1 MVSFPTIERPA
12 INLDA
17 FENLRNKYVRIGIAI
32 AMGIGRQI
40 VRHEIA
46 AHGDVL
52 RNGFAVI
59 SRNPRRKVLWRFD
72 PAGGGFNWVAWNR
85 HGCAGA
91 SGIRVQQVLANK
103 HLLRGIGGEHIRGVY
118 IGSNGHDLHAGGNLA
133 HPDCDLRIS
142 ARMNA
147 LGHDELS
154 ESFGINPD
162 VELTGG
168 RCLNFKS
175 TIRPGRR
182 LAQSLTFSPGIVADE
197 LN

>member
-1 MVSFPTIERPA
+1 MVSFPNIERSA

-17 FENLRNKYVRIGIAI
+17 FQNLRNKYIRIGIAV

-46 AHGDVL
+46 AHADVL

-59 SRNPRRKVLWRFD
+59 SRNTRRKVLWRFD
-72 PAGGGFNWVAWNR
+72 PAGGGFNRVSGNR

-103 HLLRGIGGEHIRGVY
+103 HFLSGIGGEHVPAVY
-118 IGSNGHDLHAGGNLA
+118 IGSNGHGLHAGGNLA
-133 HPDCDLRIS
+133 HSDCDLRIS

-147 LGHDELS
+147 LGHDNLS
-154 ESFGINPD
+154 ESLGINPD

-168 RCLNFKS
+168 RCLDFKS
-175 TIRPGRR
+175 TVGPGSS
-182 LAQSLTFSPGIVADE
+182 LAQSLTF
-197 LN
+197 